1 MKVLLVGA
9 PNCGKTTLFNWL
21 TGLSAKA
28 VNYPGSTVEISRGP
42 LAAHWNKSKEDVG
55 PIQIVDSPG
64 VFGLAAREVT
74 ADEEVTRRAL
84 RAEKAGALRG
94 DATGDAPNLV
104 VGVVDATQLERQLI
118 VPEQLVAMGVRPLLV
133 FTMTDLLG
141 EDERRHLKARFPEA
155 LWIEGRLGGGV
166 DTLAAK
172 IIELRKTPALSGL
185 RDLQWTEA
193 DYVAAQK
200 RIREKLSRA
209 RVEIPKARKITQAID
224 ALFLNP
230 YLALPLLFLVMSALF
245 TAVFVLAAPAMDF
258 VDGGF
263 ASLAEWTLAQTGENL
278 FGLFLSEGLITGFG
292 AFLVFVPQI
301 AILFVVISFLEAS
314 GYLAR
319 TVILMDR
326 PLSKFGLS
334 GRSLVPVLVGF
345 ACAVPAIMAT
355 RTISS
360 KRDRWITNFV
370 IPLMTCSARL
380 PVFALL
386 IGFLFVDAPAWKKGM
401 AMAGMYLLSLV
412 VGGIAALILDK
423 MLPRG
428 PVNPLA
434 LELPLYRWP
443 QWRLIARQTWYR
455 TRAFIENA
463 APVIFV
469 LTVLIWAAS
478 RFPRHEGVSA
488 EQQLELS
495 YLGQIGQFLDPIFHP
510 MGVDW
515 RVGIAL
521 LSAFAAREVFVAT
534 LALVVSGSTETEE
547 GSLIQ
552 TLAKVPDAGGEP
564 ILNFASACALLIF
577 FVIALQCLS
586 TVAVAFRESGSWKF
600 ALGQLV
606 ALNGVAYILAVA
618 VYQVLS

>member
-28 VNYPGSTVEISRGP
+28 VNYPGSTVEVSRGG
-42 LAAHWNKSKEDVG
+42 LASHWNKENVLL
-55 PIQIVDSPG
+55 PVEVVDSPG
-64 VFGLAAREVT
+64 IFGLASKEST

-84 RAEKAGALRG
+84 NGVSM
-94 DATGDAPNLV
+94 TAPNLV
-104 VGVVDATQLERQLI
+104 LGVVDATQLDRQLI
-118 VPEQLVAMGVRPLLV
+118 VVEQLRAMGARPVVV
-133 FTMTDLLG
+133 FTMTDLLTAG
-141 EDERRHLKARFPEA
+141 ARTALKARFPEA
-155 LWIEGRLGGGV
+155 LWIDGRLGGGV
-166 DTLAAK
+166 DQVVSRIRENAGAPVLK
-172 IIELRKTPALSGL
+172 
-185 RDLQWTEA
+185 DLKNLNWTEA
-193 DYVAAQK
+193 DYVDAQT
-200 RIREKLSRA
+200 RIRDVIRGTTGETSRA
-209 RVEIPKARKITQAID
+209 RKLTLYLDQ
-224 ALFLNP
+224 LFLNP
-230 YLALPLLFLVMSALF
+230 YLALPLLFLVMTVLF
-245 TAVFVLAAPAMDF
+245 TSVFVIAGPAMDF
-258 VDGGF
+258 VDGTF
-263 ASLAEWTLAQTGENL
+263 ASLAEWTLATTGENL
-278 FGLFLSEGLITGFG
+278 FGIFLAEGLITGFG
-292 AFLVFVPQI
+292 AFMVFVPQI
-301 AILFVVISFLEAS
+301 AILFLVLSFLESS

-345 ACAVPAIMAT
+345 ACAVPAMMAT

-360 KRDRWITNFV
+360 QRDRWITNFI

-386 IGFLFVDAPAWKKGM
+386 IGFLFVDAPAWKKGLT
-401 AMAGMYLLSLV
+401 MAGLYLLSLV
-412 VGGIAALILDK
+412 VGGIAAIILDRI
-423 MLPRG
+423 LPRG

-443 QWRLIARQTWYR
+443 QWRLVLRQTWSR
-455 TRAFIENA
+455 TRTFIENA

-469 LTVLIWAAS
+469 LTIVIWAAS
-478 RFPRHEGVSA
+478 RFPRYEGVSA

-495 YLGQIGQFLDPIFHP
+495 YLGQIGQFLDPLFHP

-534 LALVVSGSTETEE
+534 LALVVSGSTDTEE
-547 GSLIQ
+547 GSLIG
-552 TLAKVPDAGGEP
+552 TLSKIPDSGGAP

-586 TVAVAFRESGSWKF
+586 TVAVAYRESGSWKF

-606 ALNGVAYILAVA
+606 VLNGAAYVLAVA
-618 VYQVLS
+618 VYQVLAH

>member
-1 MKVLLVGA
+1 MKVLLIGA

-21 TGLSAKA
+21 TGLTAKA
-28 VNYPGSTVEISRGP
+28 VNYPGSTVEVSRGG
-42 LAAHWNKSKEDVG
+42 LAAHWLKEAPPAPVE
-55 PIQIVDSPG
+55 IVDSPG
-64 VFGLAAREVT
+64 VFGLASREVT

-84 RAEKAGALRG
+84 HGDRFGAP
-94 DATGDAPNLV
+94 DVV

-118 VPEQLVAMGVRPLLV
+118 VVEQLRAMGADPVLV
-133 FTMTDLLG
+133 FTMTDLLS
-141 EDERRHLKARFPEA
+141 EDARRALKGRFPEA
-155 LWIEGRLGGGV
+155 LWVDGRLGGGV
-166 DTLAAK
+166 DRLVARVTAS
-172 IIELRKTPALSGL
+172 PARPVTGL
-185 RDLQWTEA
+185 RDLRWSEA
-193 DYVAAQK
+193 DYVAAQG
-200 RIREKLSRA
+200 RIRARLQGGGAAGEVPRA
-209 RVEIPKARKITQAID
+209 RRITRALD
-224 ALFLNP
+224 AAFLNS

-245 TAVFVLAAPAMDF
+245 TAVFALAAPAMDF
-258 VDGGF
+258 VDGSF
-263 ASLAEWTLAQTGENL
+263 ASLAEWTLASTGENL

-301 AILFVVISFLEAS
+301 AILFVFISFLEAS

-326 PLSKFGLS
+326 PLGKFGLS
-334 GRSLVPVLVGF
+334 GRSLVPILVGF
-345 ACAVPAIMAT
+345 ACAVPAMMAT

-360 KRDRWITNFV
+360 KRDRWITNFI

-386 IGFLFVDAPAWKKGM
+386 IGFLFLDAPAWKKGM
-401 AMAGMYLLSLV
+401 AMAGLYLLSLV
-412 VGGIAALILDK
+412 VGGIAALILDR

-443 QWRLIARQTWYR
+443 QWRLVARQTWYR
-455 TRAFIENA
+455 TRAFIERA

-469 LTVLIWAAS
+469 LTILIWAAS
-478 RFPRHEGVSA
+478 RFPRHEGVSP

-495 YLGQIGQFLDPIFHP
+495 YLGQVGQVLDPLFRP

-521 LSAFAAREVFVAT
+521 LSAFAAREVFVST
-534 LALVVSGSTETEE
+534 LALVVSGSAETEE

-552 TLAKVPDAGGEP
+552 TLAKVPDAGGAP

-577 FVIALQCLS
+577 FVVALQCLS
-586 TVAVAFRESGSWKF
+586 TVAVALRETGSWRF
-600 ALGQLV
+600 ALGQLIV
-606 ALNGVAYILAVA
+606 LNGVAYVLAVA
-618 VYQVLS
+618 VYQILA